1 VSGSTGKPPILKVRK
16 DAEQEV
22 RFHYNREERVA
33 LHRPIRREK
42 QLGGFFARLLRG
54 GRKSLLPVLLGVL
67 AIVLAVRLL
76 PRDRATGHLA
86 GYDVS
91 LRAYAYQDALLA
103 SVIVSWKPGAKDEA
117 SEAADAMVRFSTSET
132 AAGSVSIEPLGG
144 GEAVVRG
151 RLPYTGAERRIVAE
165 VAIGGKALRLVAGVG
180 KPAVGKP

>member
-1 VSGSTGKPPILKVRK
+1 VSSPDDVPPVLKVRK

-22 RFHYNREERVA
+22 RFHYDRDRRVA
-33 LHRPIRREK
+33 LKRPLRRENRS
-42 QLGGFFARLLRG
+42 GFFVRILRG

-91 LRAYAYQDALLA
+91 LRAYAYQDALLT
-103 SVIVSWKPGAKDEA
+103 SVTVAWKPGPDEQV
-117 SEAADAMVRFSTSET
+117 SEAADATVRFSASEEG
-132 AAGSVSIEPLGG
+132 AGSLSIEPLGG

-151 RLPYTGAERRIVAE
+151 RLPWSGTERRVIAE
-165 VAIGGKALRLVAGVG
+165 VAIGGKALRLAAAIG
-180 KPAVGKP
+180 KP